1 MYQKKRCIIS
11 LSEVVKFLTKW
22 ADELETRKSQQYQ
35 LRTSSF
41 FWEKGVKIMAER
53 ITGHTELIGL
63 MAYPIRHSS
72 SPQCTMR
79 H

>member
-41 FWEKGVKIMAER
+41 LLGKRSKKLWQR
-53 ITGHTELIGL
+53 ELQDTQNL
-63 MAYPIRHSS
+63 SD
-72 SPQCTMR
+72 
-79 H
+79 